1 MSAPLSHPRSV
12 ELDNDATHDS
22 TVDTDGK
29 RRDAARL
36 ANGTLPPDQ
45 VTTSN
50 ASLDNAM
57 PETPD
62 GFAGYDSRIGGN
74 HPQCAPRAG
83 YMVID
88 RGFAAE
94 PRGPFDPEAWVR
106 PRGRAHCP
114 VRPARAERVF
124 EFAPIPR

>member
-1 MSAPLSHPRSV
+1 MSMLLPHPRSV

-29 RRDAARL
+29 QREATRL
-36 ANGTLPPDQ
+36 ANGTLPPDE

-62 GFAGYDSRIGGN
+62 GFAGYDSRPGGN
-74 HPQCAPRAG
+74 HPQCAPRPG
-83 YMVID
+83 YMLID
-88 RGFAAE
+88 KGFAAAPPASVDLE
-94 PRGPFDPEAWVR
+94 RVVR
-106 PRGRAHCP
+106 PRGRTHWP
-114 VRPARAERVF
+114 VRPVRAERVF
-124 EFAPIPR
+124 EFARIPR